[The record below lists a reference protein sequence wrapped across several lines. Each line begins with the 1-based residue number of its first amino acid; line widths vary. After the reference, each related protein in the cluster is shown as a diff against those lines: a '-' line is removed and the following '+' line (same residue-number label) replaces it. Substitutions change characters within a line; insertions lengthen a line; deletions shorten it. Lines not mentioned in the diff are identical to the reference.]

1 MKDCPSD
8 IPVIVTD
15 GNHDIGNTAFMK
27 HAWMGY
33 EKQFGQLW
41 YHFIVSKHKFFF
53 IIKRILIVKLVQIG
67 NRCFIVIDTQVYVLA
82 DEEALKMRAK
92 QNDWLMSIFESL
104 AADMKVTIFTHTPL
118 FVESVD
124 EIKAVEGKV
133 SFSG

>member
-53 IIKRILIVKLVQIG
+53 IIKRILIVKMV
-67 NRCFIVIDTQVYVLA
+67 
-82 DEEALKMRAK
+82 
-92 QNDWLMSIFESL
+92 
-104 AADMKVTIFTHTPL
+104 
-118 FVESVD
+118 
-124 EIKAVEGKV
+124 
-133 SFSG
+133 

>member
-1 MKDCPSD
+1 M
-8 IPVIVTD
+8 
-15 GNHDIGNTAFMK
+15 
-27 HAWMGY
+27 
-33 EKQFGQLW
+33 
-41 YHFIVSKHKFFF
+41 
-53 IIKRILIVKLVQIG
+53 
-67 NRCFIVIDTQVYVLA
+67 IDTQVYVLA

>member
-1 MKDCPSD
+1 
-8 IPVIVTD
+8 
-15 GNHDIGNTAFMK
+15 MK

-41 YHFIVSKHKFFF
+41 YHFIVSKHTSGSF
-53 IIKRILIVKLVQIG
+53 RRIVKTIQIG
-67 NRCFIVIDTQVYVLA
+67 DRCFVVIDTQVYVLS
-82 DEEALKMRAK
+82 DEEALKIRQK
-92 QNDWLMSIFESL
+92 QNDWLMSIFGSL

-124 EIKAVEGKV
+124 EIKPVEGKV